1 MNHVNNFFLIF
12 CLSLSAWNET
22 WVGDYW
28 TGNQSW
34 LDFNY
39 CYHHSFIL
47 MYMYIVFK
55 LIISS
60 FKVLVLHKL
69 VVLEQDWELVLEQA
83 LVRDLELDLE
93 QALVVVLE
101 QTNLLD

>member
-1 MNHVNNFFLIF
+1 
-12 CLSLSAWNET
+12 
-22 WVGDYW
+22 
-28 TGNQSW
+28 
-34 LDFNY
+34 
-39 CYHHSFIL
+39 